1 MPVVKLPN
9 QIGGSLRWG
18 GNERDWGEVG
28 EGFHYMGD
36 VQFLKLFES
45 LNLASAVH
53 THTRHIHNMYSLFCT
68 KYLLIVLEKYTNKLP
83 R

>member
-1 MPVVKLPN
+1 MPVIKLPN

-18 GNERDWGEVG
+18 GNKRDWGEVG
-28 EGFHYMGD
+28 DGFHYMGD

-53 THTRHIHNMYSLFCT
+53 THTPDIYIICILYF
-68 KYLLIVLEKYTNKLP
+68 V
-83 R
+83 